1 MRLQEWWDARLVTHE
16 KNSILEWTRS
26 EKHSILNPAMNGDS
40 PRPRRFATT
49 NTSNKS
55 RLHFAAFAL
64 WFCFV
69 MSFAWTAPAGASYLK
84 KSAVDSL
91 GQSYRIPVTNPAD
104 GTALPSVLFF
114 SAAVLDTTSPVN
126 KNLHAPKGEIYLL
139 LEMSS
144 GPIQRNYGNPLCG
157 DFFSGM
163 TPLPASALRYVTA
176 PGRSYAATRFN
187 PIDQTFNSNA
197 ATDDGLVDATY
208 FFTVPITNRRGAII
222 ISPTHTAG
230 VPYHGF
236 TGFASVH
243 LIIGGP
249 TNIALSFP
257 KKLTVTLPPPKKVVT
272 PPGTAFANVLNI
284 LGTILAAF
292 LGGVVLL
299 IRRHW
304 RRRNSPV
311 PVYVVGGP
319 PVAKTPTHNF
329 EQPPVPQP
337 SPEVPVTRRIVREET
352 SLRVDVLGPL
362 TIAPVNAPASDPV
375 RAIVS
380 YLAINADRPQTLEEI
395 QTAIW
400 PLTDAG
406 TDIKKPAMRNYM
418 VDARK
423 TVGERHLPTASGRMG
438 YQLRGFTTDWVEFQ
452 SLLEQATKVPK
463 GEAAVLRRRALDL
476 SKGPPFTAETTRYFT
491 WTFTTSVVY
500 KMVEA
505 VTTLAHELGNQFV
518 LAGDLTSAEGVLRQ
532 GLLTDPAS
540 LTLWEDLTDV
550 LLESADQSLLELH
563 WKCAQGVLR
572 SEDVV
577 ALRRRANG

>member
-1 MRLQEWWDARLVTHE
+1 
-16 KNSILEWTRS
+16 
-26 EKHSILNPAMNGDS
+26 
-40 PRPRRFATT
+40 
-49 NTSNKS
+49 
-55 RLHFAAFAL
+55 
-64 WFCFV
+64 
-69 MSFAWTAPAGASYLK
+69 MSFAWTTPAGANYFRQ
-84 KSAVDSL
+84 SAIDTL

-104 GTALPSVLFF
+104 GTTLPSVFFF
-114 SAAVLDTTSPVN
+114 SEAVLNTTSPVN
-126 KNLHAPKGEIYLL
+126 KNLHAPKGEIYLSL
-139 LEMSS
+139 RMSS
-144 GPIQRNYGNPLCG
+144 GPIQRNYGNPLWG

-163 TPLPASALRYVTA
+163 TPLPALALSYVTA
-176 PGRSYAATRFN
+176 SGHRYAVTRVN
-187 PIDQTFNSNA
+187 PIDQTNNFN
-197 ATDDGLVDATY
+197 ATADDGLVDATY
-208 FFTVPITNRRGAII
+208 FFTVPITNRRGTLIVT
-222 ISPTHTAG
+222 PTQTSG
-230 VPYHGF
+230 VQYHNF
-236 TGFASVH
+236 TGFASVP
-243 LIIGGP
+243 LNVGGP
-249 TNIALSFP
+249 TSIALSFP
-257 KKLTVTLPPPKKVVT
+257 KKLTVRLPPPKKVVA

-284 LGTILAAF
+284 LGTILAGL
-292 LGGVVLL
+292 LGGMVLL
-299 IRRHW
+299 VRRRW

-319 PVAKTPTHNF
+319 PIAKTPTRDF
-329 EQPPVPQP
+329 GPPPVPQP
-337 SPEVPVTRRIVREET
+337 SSQVRATRKVVREET
-352 SLRVDVLGPL
+352 TLRVDVLGPL

-380 YLAINADRPQTLEEI
+380 YLAMNADRPQTLEEI

-423 TVGERHLPTASGRMG
+423 TVGERHLPTASGRVG

-452 SLLEQATKVPK
+452 SLLDQATKLPK
-463 GEAAVLRRRALDL
+463 GEAADLRRRALDL
-476 SKGPPFTAETTRYFT
+476 SKGPPFTAATTRYFT

-505 VTTLAHELGNQFV
+505 VTTLAHELSIQFV
-518 LAGDLTSAEGVLRQ
+518 LAGDLTSAEAVLRQ
-532 GLLTDPAS
+532 GLLSDPAS

-577 ALRRRANG
+577 ILRNREQG